1 MLLDMKNAQAS
12 CLSLLKK
19 NKVSQDNIKLLE
31 NNFEHEDFEKLKS
44 IV

>member
-1 MLLDMKNAQAS
+1 MKKAQGAS
-12 CLSLLKK
+12 LTLLKK
-19 NKVSQDNIKLLE
+19 NKVSPDNIKLLQ

>member
-1 MLLDMKNAQAS
+1 MKKAQES

-31 NNFEHEDFEKLKS
+31 NNFENEDFEKLKNFD
-44 IV
+44 